1 MILWSGLIWPLVGER
16 KYGVVYY
23 GYFYR
28 ASTGGTEFDGEIQMI
43 HNGLG
48 CVIAAKRIGD
58 GTQIYQNVT
67 IGSGHG
73 EYPNVFPTIG
83 RNCKIYSG
91 AVVIGDITI
100 GDNCIIGANAVVNK
114 DIPPNCVAVGVPS
127 HIIEKS

>member
-1 MILWSGLIWPLVGER
+1 MRIR
-16 KYGVVYY
+16 
-23 GYFYR
+23 
-28 ASTGGTEFDGEIQMI
+28 GGTEFDGEIQMI